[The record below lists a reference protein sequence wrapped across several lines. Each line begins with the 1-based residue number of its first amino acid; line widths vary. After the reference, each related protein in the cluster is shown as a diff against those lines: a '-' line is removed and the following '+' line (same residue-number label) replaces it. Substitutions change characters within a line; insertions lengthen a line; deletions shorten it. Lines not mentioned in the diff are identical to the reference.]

1 MHQSA
6 RQPLS
11 WAARTS
17 KNVLTFRM
25 CLLVKNFPE
34 SDDGSFIQMS
44 LISTDLEVQGTT
56 LQLFDIY
63 LIAPSQKY
71 QRQFPSYYNQWY
83 SLQLKPERPT
93 SERQDLSS
101 SRRTSDRSPW
111 LQFNKYK
118 TYLNVKIMAMFD
130 IFGRVIPRPFYI
142 LQLSK
147 KQVVSIFFLIIPILL
162 ILLTKNLV
170 F

>member
-56 LQLFDIY
+56 L
-63 LIAPSQKY
+63 
-71 QRQFPSYYNQWY
+71 
-83 SLQLKPERPT
+83 
-93 SERQDLSS
+93 
-101 SRRTSDRSPW
+101 
-111 LQFNKYK
+111 
-118 TYLNVKIMAMFD
+118 
-130 IFGRVIPRPFYI
+130 
-142 LQLSK
+142 
-147 KQVVSIFFLIIPILL
+147 
-162 ILLTKNLV
+162 
-170 F
+170 